1 MADNALSESLEIVVE
16 RVGNP
21 APRIYERMFKRSPEL
36 EPMFV
41 LDRDGSVRAEM
52 IRLSFD
58 ALLDL
63 EQQGLYARGLIATEL
78 TTHGNNGITPAQFL
92 SLFDTI
98 RDVVREIVAEQWQP
112 RHEQAWNKVLSTV
125 GDLVRADHK

>member
-1 MADNALSESLEIVVE
+1 MAANALSESLEIVVE

-21 APRIYERMFKRSPEL
+21 APQIYERMFMRLPEL

-52 IRLSFD
+52 IRLCFD

-63 EQQGLYARGLIATEL
+63 EQEGLYARSLIATEL
-78 TTHGNNGITPAQFL
+78 TTHGNNGITPVQFV

-98 RDVVREIVAEQWQP
+98 CEVVREIVAEQWQP
-112 RHEQAWNKVLSTV
+112 RHEQAWNEVLSKV
-125 GDLVRADHK
+125 SDLISPL

>member
-1 MADNALSESLEIVVE
+1 MANNALSESLEIVVE

-21 APRIYERMFKRSPEL
+21 APQIYERMFKQSPEL

-41 LDRDGSVRAEM
+41 LDRNGSVRAEM
-52 IRLSFD
+52 IRLCFD

-63 EQQGLYARGLIATEL
+63 EQEGLYARSLIATEL
-78 TTHGNNGITPAQFL
+78 TTHGNNGITPVQFV

-98 RDVVREIVAEQWQP
+98 RDVVREIASEQWQP
-112 RHEQAWNKVLSTV
+112 RHERAWNEVLSKV
-125 GDLVRADHK
+125 GDLIACG

>member
-1 MADNALSESLEIVVE
+1 MADNALSESLGIVVE

-21 APRIYERMFKRSPEL
+21 APQIYERVFKRSPEL

-63 EQQGLYARGLIATEL
+63 EQEGLYARGLIATEL
-78 TTHGNNGITPAQFL
+78 TTHSNHGITTAQFV
-92 SLFDTI
+92 SLFGTI

-112 RHEQAWNKVLSTV
+112 RHEQAWSQVLAKVD
-125 GDLVRADHK
+125 DLVARCP

>member
-21 APRIYERMFKRSPEL
+21 APQIYQRMFQQSPEL

-41 LDRDGSVRAEM
+41 LDRNGSVRAEM

-78 TTHGNNGITPAQFL
+78 TTHGNHGITAAQFV

-112 RHEQAWNKVLSTV
+112 RHEQAWNQVLAKVS
-125 GDLVRADHK
+125 DLVARCP

>member
-1 MADNALSESLEIVVE
+1 MSESLEIVVE

-21 APRIYERMFKRSPEL
+21 APQIYERMFRRSPEL

-41 LDRDGSVRAEM
+41 LDRNGSVRAEM
-52 IRLSFD
+52 IRLCFD

-63 EQQGLYARGLIATEL
+63 EQEGLYARSLIATEL
-78 TTHGNNGITPAQFL
+78 TTHGNNGITPLQFV

-98 RDVVREIVAEQWQP
+98 RDVVREITAEQWQP
-112 RHEQAWNKVLSTV
+112 RHEQAWNEVLSKV
-125 GDLVRADHK
+125 GDLISPL

>member
-1 MADNALSESLEIVVE
+1 MADNALSESLQIVVQ

-21 APRIYERMFKRSPEL
+21 APQIYERMFKRSPEL

-63 EQQGLYARGLIATEL
+63 EQEGLYASGLIATEL
-78 TTHGNNGITPAQFL
+78 TTHGNNGITPAQFA

-112 RHEQAWNKVLSTV
+112 RHEQAWNQVLSKL
-125 GDLVRADHK
+125 GRLVEPG

>member
-1 MADNALSESLEIVVE
+1 MANNALSESLEIVVE

-63 EQQGLYARGLIATEL
+63 EQEGQYARGLIATEL
-78 TTHGNNGITPAQFL
+78 TTHGNNGITPAQFV

-98 RDVVREIVAEQWQP
+98 RDVVREIVGEQWQP
-112 RHEQAWNKVLSTV
+112 RHEQAWSQVLAKV
-125 GDLVRADHK
+125 GDLVARG

>member
-1 MADNALSESLEIVVE
+1 MANTALSESLEIVVE

-21 APRIYERMFKRSPEL
+21 APQIYERMFRRSPEL

-41 LDRDGSVRAEM
+41 LDRNGSVRAEM
-52 IRLSFD
+52 IRLCFD

-63 EQQGLYARGLIATEL
+63 EQEGLYARSLIATEL
-78 TTHGNNGITPAQFL
+78 TTHGNNGITPLQFV

-98 RDVVREIVAEQWQP
+98 RDVVREITAEQWQP
-112 RHEQAWNKVLSTV
+112 RHEQAWNEVLSKV
-125 GDLVRADHK
+125 GDLISPL

>member
-21 APRIYERMFKRSPEL
+21 APQIYERMFKQSPEL

-41 LDRDGSVRAEM
+41 LDRNGSVRAEM
-52 IRLSFD
+52 IRLCFD
-58 ALLDL
+58 ALVDL
-63 EQQGLYARGLIATEL
+63 EQEGLSARGLIATEL
-78 TTHGNNGITPAQFL
+78 TTHGNNGITPLQFI

-98 RDVVREIVAEQWQP
+98 RDVVREIAAEQWQP
-112 RHEQAWNKVLSTV
+112 RHEQAWNEALSKV
-125 GDLVRADHK
+125 GDLIARG